1 MAYANFF
8 NFKGSS
14 GAGDVLVDN
23 SGSSLRV
30 TGSVDISSSTLIQ
43 GLLTNYNSYNTQTSN
58 YTLVLADASKIVE
71 MNVGSANTVT
81 VPANSSVAFPIGT
94 EITVMQYGAGVT
106 TIVAA
111 SGVTFRSKDFGTRIG
126 DQYTGAT
133 LVKRGTNE
141 WYLIGNIQP

>member
-1 MAYANFF
+1 
-8 NFKGSS
+8 
-14 GAGDVLVDN
+14 
-23 SGSSLRV
+23 
-30 TGSVDISSSTLIQ
+30 
-43 GLLTNYNSYNTQTSN
+43 
-58 YTLVLADASKIVE
+58 

-81 VPANSSVAFPIGT
+81 VPNNSSVAFPIGT

-111 SGVTFRSKDFGTRIG
+111 SGVTFRSKDFSTRIG

-133 LVKRGTNE
+133 LIKRDTNE